1 MSLEILL
8 SAAGLCGSILYAAL
22 MTGRKLGQ
30 IESSLERMDGH
41 LSVLSNTVN
50 ADHERIDDHEIRIAV
65 LEYRE

>member
-22 MTGRKLGQ
+22 MTGRKLGR

-41 LSVLSNTVN
+41 LSVLSTTVN
-50 ADHERIDDHEIRIAV
+50 ADHERLEDHEVRLAV
-65 LEYRE
+65 LEYRD